1 MSESNKSKDPILLIS
16 SKDKKET
23 DSYDKHK
30 SVEVYV
36 EQTNIPNP
44 YNLADLVNITATDY
58 SGIVNL
64 NSRLNVNWDN
74 VDFTKAGTY
83 TVTVSVM
90 DDSLN
95 LALNSFIIHVVPS
108 ETKKIK
114 TKVTTENKKVKKSI
128 RKDKIK
134 NINNVFD
141 ELKLSTIFSWGFTLF
156 VIIMIIIFFADMFI

>member
-1 MSESNKSKDPILLIS
+1 MSESSRSNDPILLIS

-36 EQTNIPNP
+36 EQTEIPNP

-58 SGIVNL
+58 SGVENL
-64 NSRLNVNWDN
+64 NNRLNVNWDN

-95 LALNSFIIHVVPS
+95 LALNSFIIHVVP
-108 ETKKIK
+108 TQATKIK
-114 TKVTTENKKVKKSI
+114 TKEAPKKKKLKKAPM
-128 RKDKIK
+128 KDKLN

-141 ELKLSTIFSWGFTLF
+141 GLKLSTILSWGFTLF
-156 VIIMIIIFFADMFI
+156 VILMIIIFFADMFI